1 MVIDFRKLRLSL
13 VLIILFIL
21 TFYLFFSGMLL
32 RPFYPY
38 SHRSLIEKYARE
50 NEIDPFLIAA
60 VIRVESKFNHK
71 AQSAPGARGL
81 MQIMPE
87 TGMWVAE
94 KMNLG
99 QITIDDLYR
108 PEINI
113 QLGCWYIAHLKECF
127 NGNLL
132 VGLAAYNAG
141 RGNVQKWLEQGTWD
155 GREETISQIP
165 FGETRHFL
173 RKIQR
178 DYVVYKM
185 LYEEKQEK

>member
-1 MVIDFRKLRLSL
+1 
-13 VLIILFIL
+13 
-21 TFYLFFSGMLL
+21 
-32 RPFYPY
+32 
-38 SHRSLIEKYARE
+38 
-50 NEIDPFLIAA
+50 
-60 VIRVESKFNHK
+60 
-71 AQSAPGARGL
+71 
-81 MQIMPE
+81 
-87 TGMWVAE
+87 
-94 KMNLG
+94 
-99 QITIDDLYR
+99 
-108 PEINI
+108 
-113 QLGCWYIAHLKECF
+113 
-127 NGNLL
+127 